1 MKHFL
6 RSVAVVTVLF
16 FLTGLSINASNFPRS
31 FDLSTF
37 YEAIA
42 GNDTNELNSVL
53 TELKQSD
60 LPGKEAYE
68 GTILMK
74 KSGMLSKAKEKL
86 SVFKSGRAKLEAAIQ
101 KDPGNCEYRFLRL
114 IIQENV
120 PKVVKYK
127 SNIKEDS
134 TLIRASYKTLSP
146 IVQQAVK
153 DYSKKS
159 KTLTPSDF

>member
-1 MKHFL
+1 MNQFL
-6 RSVAVVTVLF
+6 RSVAVFISLF
-16 FLTGLSINASNFPRS
+16 FFTGITLDARHLPHS

-60 LPGKEAYE
+60 LAGREAYE
-68 GTILMK
+68 GTLLMK

-101 KDPGNCEYRFLRL
+101 KDPANCEYRFLRL

-120 PKVVKYK
+120 PKIVKYK

-134 TLIRASYKTLSP
+134 TLIRTSYKKLSP

-159 KTLTPSDF
+159 KILTPSDF

>member
-6 RSVAVVTVLF
+6 RSVAVVALLS
-16 FLTGLSINASNFPRS
+16 FLPGMIINAKQLPLNFDPS
-31 FDLSTF
+31 AF

-42 GNDTNELNSVL
+42 GKDTNELNAVL
-53 TELKQSD
+53 AELKQSAI
-60 LPGKEAYE
+60 PAREAYE

-74 KSGMLSKAKEKL
+74 KSGMLSKAKDKL

-120 PKVVKYK
+120 PRIVRYK

-134 TLIRASYKTLSP
+134 MLIHESYEKLP
-146 IVQQAVK
+146 AIVQQAVK

-159 KTLTPSDF
+159 KILKPSDF